1 MLTHSTKHLF
11 ETASHLCNIWLNCGM
26 QGRGIESPFLFML
39 SQVGA
44 TPGREMIFLTAFLY
58 EQEIF
63 VNVAYFIQ
71 RPYINDDDAGT
82 SHSYKEARQLSLLN
96 PAATLQTKQNPT

>member
-1 MLTHSTKHLF
+1 
-11 ETASHLCNIWLNCGM
+11 M
-26 QGRGIESPFLFML
+26 QGRGTESPFLFML

-44 TPGREMIFLTAFLY
+44 TPGREMIFLVAFFY

-82 SHSYKEARQLSLLN
+82 SHSYKEAQQLSLLK
-96 PAATLQTKQNPT
+96 PAATLQTKQNPS